1 MYGRYPAL
9 QQLDHSEVAR
19 AFFKEART
27 DLRSARL
34 LRDGGE
40 HSRAVAA
47 CQQAVEKATKA
58 VLALKGI
65 IVMEHQVADRLVDTF
80 PQMKDVRRIGRKIK
94 ALEWEGTKT
103 RYPLF
108 GRVDLPIWTP
118 SDAYSRDDANAAIA
132 DAEFVIE
139 AIVTFVEQT
148 YHLQL

>member
-1 MYGRYPAL
+1 M
-9 QQLDHSEVAR
+9 QQLDYSKVAE
-19 AFFKEART
+19 AFIKEART

-40 HSRAVAA
+40 YSRAVAA

-58 VLALKGI
+58 TLALEGI
-65 IVMEHQVADRLVDTF
+65 IVMEHQVADRLVAAF
-80 PQMKDVRRIGRKIK
+80 PQMKDVRKIGRKIK

-118 SDAYSRDDANAAIA
+118 SDRYTKDDADEAIA
-132 DAEFVIE
+132 DAEFIIKVL
-139 AIVTFVEQT
+139 VTFVKQT
-148 YHLQL
+148 YQLQV

>member
-1 MYGRYPAL
+1 M
-9 QQLDHSEVAR
+9 QQLDHSQVAR

-40 HSRAVAA
+40 YSRTVAA
-47 CQQAVEKATKA
+47 CQQAVEKAAKA
-58 VLALKGI
+58 ILALEGI
-65 IVMEHQVADRLVDTF
+65 IVMEHQVADRLVVAF
-80 PQMKDVRRIGRKIK
+80 PQMKDVREIGRRVK

-118 SDAYSRDDANAAIA
+118 SERYSEGDASEAIA
-132 DAEFVIE
+132 DAEFVTE
-139 AIVTFVEQT
+139 AIVTFVKQT
-148 YHLQL
+148 YQLEL